1 MKFGCIN
8 KQLIKLM
15 INIYQWIA
23 NWFEWF
29 SERARCLCYYTVHNL
44 YCINSVLIYSESASY
59 PVTQWRNIDDEPAVQ
74 KCHSNVA
81 KYRICMSPAVSRRPC
96 GCVDETLNACQF
108 IHGLNEEGNYVKQEF
123 LSEMWILRYIFFGIF
138 FLLSSL
144 ALKISETKFRNS
156 EQFRIRSATRCDVA
170 LPISIHHTILQFICG
185 VSLRKRTRATATHT
199 HSIS

>member
-1 MKFGCIN
+1 MCRFNRSGLLVHNVCSVWWPQLQNEKKNIAEFFNCREELSMKFGCIN

-81 KYRICMSPAVSRRPC
+81 KYRICMSPAVSRRPS

-123 LSEMWILRYIFFGIF
+123 LSEMWILRYMFFGIF

-144 ALKISETKFRNS
+144 ALKISDT
-156 EQFRIRSATRCDVA
+156 
-170 LPISIHHTILQFICG
+170 
-185 VSLRKRTRATATHT
+185 
-199 HSIS
+199 